1 MVKTR
6 FPIFFKPGS
15 RMVDAVKYWDRSVR
29 NCDGV
34 VGAARAIHPVV
45 GHQIRGFLQGKA
57 GIGRA
62 PGNGGLAGA
71 GLGHADGGDDQ
82 MIADDIQS
90 GEFHGEIGGVAGHG
104 KRRPVIIKPRR
115 AGSG

>member
-1 MVKTR
+1 ML
-6 FPIFFKPGS
+6 
-15 RMVDAVKYWDRSVR
+15 DAVKYWDRSVR

-45 GHQIRGFLQGKA
+45 GRQIGGFPQGKA
-57 GIGRA
+57 GVVRE
-62 PGNGGLAGA
+62 PRNCGLAGA
-71 GLGHADGGDDQ
+71 GLGHADGGEDQ

-104 KRRPVIIKPRR
+104 KRRPAIIKPRR

>member
-1 MVKTR
+1 
-6 FPIFFKPGS
+6 
-15 RMVDAVKYWDRSVR
+15 MVDAVKYWDRSVR

-34 VGAARAIHPVV
+34 VGAARPIHPVV
-45 GHQIRGFLQGKA
+45 GRQIGGFPQGKA
-57 GIGRA
+57 GVVRE
-62 PGNGGLAGA
+62 PRNGGLTGA
-71 GLGHADGGDDQ
+71 GLGHADGGEDQ

-104 KRRPVIIKPRR
+104 KRRPAIIKPRR